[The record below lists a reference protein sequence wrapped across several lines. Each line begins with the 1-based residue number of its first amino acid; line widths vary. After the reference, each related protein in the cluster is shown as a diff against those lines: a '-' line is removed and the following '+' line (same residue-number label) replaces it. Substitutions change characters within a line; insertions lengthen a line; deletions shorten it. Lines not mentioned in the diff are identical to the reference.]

1 MKTIKYLFM
10 SAMLMG
16 FSTAANAQD
25 GSKADVEA
33 FKQIVNSKP
42 ADMEKQLKAYYKEN
56 KKNEENLVA
65 FGRVFYDAE
74 DYVNANVYAEYA
86 LKANKK
92 YAPAYILQGDIAAV
106 GEEDGGKAA
115 IAYETAILYD
125 EKNVDAYR
133 KYANVYR
140 KVDPNGAVEKLEAL
154 RKVDPNYPVDALIG
168 HINYI
173 SLRYGKAIEA
183 FDKAPLQSLSRMDY
197 IEYAM
202 ANYHAKQYARS
213 LEIAQAGL
221 QKDPLNATLNR
232 IALMNANE
240 VKKYDVAMQY
250 ADNMFNKIDKDSVKL
265 NDIDYLNYG
274 KALAGSEQYDAAIEK
289 FKAALNM
296 STEDKSQHASIY
308 KAMSDAYK
316 SMKDFPN
323 AIENYQQFLKADES
337 ADATEYASLGTLM
350 MQYARSL
357 EDNAEAQ
364 MEAYKKADQHFADLV
379 AKFPDS
385 EEYALFQR
393 GRINNSLDPDMSQGL
408 AKPHFER
415 LIELISAREEADDT
429 DKQRLEGGHRYLM
442 AYYNA
447 KKDYVNA
454 LEHAKKLLELKPED
468 EGITKLVDMLTKAAG
483 K

>member
-1 MKTIKYLFM
+1 MTNEQQGIKPYVIGLDLGGTNSVFGIVDARGEIKATTAIKTG
-10 SAMLMG
+10 G
-16 FSTAANAQD
+16 FQT
-25 GSKADVEA
+25 
-33 FKQIVNSKP
+33 
-42 ADMEKQLKAYYKEN
+42 
-56 KKNEENLVA
+56 
-65 FGRVFYDAE
+65 AE

-274 KALAGSEQYDAAIEK
+274 KALAGSEQYEAAIEK

-323 AIENYQQFLKADES
+323 AIETYKQFLEAKADADATDYAGLGILHNSYARTLQGDEKMAAFAKADE
-337 ADATEYASLGTLM
+337 AYANLI
-350 MQYARSL
+350 
-357 EDNAEAQ
+357 
-364 MEAYKKADQHFADLV
+364 
-379 AKFPDS
+379 AKFPDA
-385 EEYALFQR
+385 EEYGLWQR
-393 GRINNSLDPDMSQGL
+393 GRVNAQMDADLSKGQ

-415 LIELISAREEADDT
+415 LAELIKAHETVDDT
-429 DKQRLEGGHRYLM
+429 DKSRLFDAYSYMMRYYVKNKDSKT
-442 AYYNA
+442 AYEFA
-447 KKDYVNA
+447 LKLQELQPEDADIKKVVEA
-454 LEHAKKLLELKPED
+454 LE
-468 EGITKLVDMLTKAAG
+468 KAAN
-483 K
+483 

>member
-1 MKTIKYLFM
+1 M
-10 SAMLMG
+10 SALLMG

-42 ADMEKQLKAYYKEN
+42 ADMDKQLSAYYKKN
-56 KKNEENLVA
+56 KKNAENLVA
-65 FGRVFYDAE
+65 FGRAFYDVE
-74 DYVNANVYAEYA
+74 DFKNAAVYAEYA

-92 YAPAYILQGDIAAV
+92 FAPAYILQGDIAAV

-140 KVDPNGAVEKLEAL
+140 KVDPNGAVDKLEQL
-154 RKVDPNYPVDALIG
+154 RNIDPSYPVDALIG

-213 LEIAQAGL
+213 LEIVQAGM
-221 QKDPLNATLNR
+221 QKDPMNATLNR

-240 VKKYDVAMQY
+240 VKNFGVALKY

-274 KALAGSEQYDAAIEK
+274 KALAGNEQFDAAIEK

-316 SMKDFPN
+316 GMKDFPN
-323 AIENYQQFLKADES
+323 AIESYQQFLKADET

-357 EDNAEAQ
+357 EGDAQ
-364 MEAYKKADQHFADLV
+364 MEAYRQADQHFADLV

-393 GRINNSLDPDMSQGL
+393 GRINNSLDPDMAQGL
-408 AKPHFER
+408 AKPHFEK
-415 LIELISAREEADDT
+415 LAELITARGDADDT
-429 DKQRLEGGHRYLM
+429 DKQRLEGAYRYLM

-447 KKDYVNA
+447 QKDYPNA
-454 LEHAKKLLELKPED
+454 LVNAKKLLDLKPED
-468 EGITKLVDMLTKAAG
+468 EGIQKLVEMLTKAAA